1 MRQHISFYKEEGGA
15 RMKDE
20 ELLAR
25 KKRLSAILLH
35 RLNRHFYP
43 LACRSFSLDALS
55 IDQAFAEVAA
65 GLSAR
70 DRSMVVRMY
79 VHFRL
84 ALAEMFLET
93 EAEGSSFLSLTLAG
107 KLSLDV
113 TGQFSKAF
121 PRVRSGLSYFFSSTG
136 KPEAGILPLVSL
148 LSLETGLSLS
158 PYVDFFRK
166 ETLSYID
173 RMQRDGTDF
182 LAALSFCDPEYHAGD
197 TRLPAFL
204 CLALGEAEGR
214 ALAAQVFESAQMLGT
229 LEQCL
234 SPLYPLKDAGR
245 ARFLYLYLRF
255 RAHIFS
261 FFVSYLW
268 QERAMRPHILRGVLT
283 SPEITRWV
291 HRMEMQGLLSEKD
304 LEESQRFYL
313 KVNMFLRQWAFFDP
327 KKPRYFYR
335 YFPNFTLSIE
345 ERVDA
350 EDFDAHVI
358 VLLQE
363 IVRAAGADPLPL
375 DATGFLLQ
383 ETKTYLVNMAHTV
396 YFSYSLG
403 LRRPEDF
410 VMRKYRRDD
419 SPSLLNQI
427 KRVLRLKG

>member
-1 MRQHISFYKEEGGA
+1 
-15 RMKDE
+15 MKDE

-43 LACRSFSLDALS
+43 LACRSFSLDTLS
-55 IDQAFAEVAA
+55 IDQAFAGVAA

-113 TGQFSKAF
+113 TGKFSEAF
-121 PRVRSGLSYFFSSTG
+121 PKIRDGLSYFFSSTG

-234 SPLYPLKDAGR
+234 SPLYPLKDAAR
-245 ARFLYLYLRF
+245 ARFLYAYMRF
-255 RAHIFS
+255 RAHVFS
-261 FFVSYLW
+261 FFVSYLR
-268 QERAMRPHILRGVLT
+268 QERAMRPAILSGALT
-283 SPEITRWV
+283 SPCFARWV
-291 HRMEMQGLLSEKD
+291 HRMQMQGFLSD
-304 LEESQRFYL
+304 RDQEESQRFYL
-313 KVNMFLRQWAFFDP
+313 KVNMFLRQWAIFDP
-327 KKPRYFYR
+327 KQPQYYYH
-335 YFPNFTLSIE
+335 YFPNFMHSITARTE
-345 ERVDA
+345 A
-350 EDFDAHVI
+350 EDFDARVT

-363 IVRAAGADPLPL
+363 ILRITGAVRFRRTPWAS
-375 DATGFLLQ
+375 
-383 ETKTYLVNMAHTV
+383 
-396 YFSYSLG
+396 SY
-403 LRRPEDF
+403 
-410 VMRKYRRDD
+410 RKR
-419 SPSLLNQI
+419 
-427 KRVLRLKG
+427 KRTW

>member
-1 MRQHISFYKEEGGA
+1 MR
-15 RMKDE
+15 DE
-20 ELLAR
+20 ELLVR
-25 KKRLSAILLH
+25 KKELATLLVH
-35 RLNRHFYP
+35 RMNRHFYP
-43 LACRSFSLDALS
+43 LACRSFSHEALS
-55 IDQAFAEVAA
+55 IDQAFAWEADA
-65 GLSAR
+65 LSAKER
-70 DRSMVVRMY
+70 AKVLKKY

-84 ALAEMFLET
+84 ALAEMFLTT
-93 EAEGSSFLSLTLAG
+93 EAKSSPFLSLTLTE

-113 TGQFSKAF
+113 TGQFSKVF
-121 PRVRSGLSYFFSSTG
+121 ERVRDGLSYFFSSTG

-197 TRLPAFL
+197 THLPAFL

-234 SPLYPLKDAGR
+234 SPLYPLKDAAR
-245 ARFLYLYLRF
+245 ARFFYAYVRF
-255 RAHIFS
+255 RAHVFS
-261 FFVSYLW
+261 FFVSYLR
-268 QERAMRPHILRGVLT
+268 QERAMRPAILRGALT
-283 SPEITRWV
+283 SPCFARWV
-291 HRMEMQGLLSEKD
+291 HRMQMQGFLSD
-304 LEESQRFYL
+304 RDQEESQRFYL
-313 KVNMFLRQWAFFDP
+313 KVNMFLRQWAIFDP
-327 KKPRYFYR
+327 KQPQYYYH
-335 YFPNFTLSIE
+335 YFPDFTHSITARTE
-345 ERVDA
+345 A
-350 EDFDAHVI
+350 EDFDARVT

-363 IVRAAGADPLPL
+363 ILRITGADPLPP
-375 DATGFLLQ
+375 DAMGFLVQ

-410 VMRKYRRDD
+410 VAARYRRNEC
-419 SPSLLNQI
+419 SSLLHQI
-427 KRVLRLKG
+427 KRALGLKG

>member
-1 MRQHISFYKEEGGA
+1 MR
-15 RMKDE
+15 DE

-43 LACRSFSLDALS
+43 LACRSFSHEALS
-55 IDQAFAEVAA
+55 IDQAFAWEADA
-65 GLSAR
+65 LSAKE
-70 DRSMVVRMY
+70 RSKVLKKY

-84 ALAEMFLET
+84 ALAEMFLTT
-93 EAEGSSFLSLTLAG
+93 EAKSSPFLSLTLTE

-113 TGQFSKAF
+113 TGQFSKVF
-121 PRVRSGLSYFFSSTG
+121 ERVRDGLSYFFSSTTG
-136 KPEAGILPLVSL
+136 KPEVGILPLVSL

-234 SPLYPLKDAGR
+234 SPLYPLKDAAR
-245 ARFLYLYLRF
+245 ARFLYAYVRF
-255 RAHIFS
+255 RAHVFS
-261 FFVSYLW
+261 FFASYLR
-268 QERAMRPHILRGVLT
+268 QERAMRPAILRGALT
-283 SPEITRWV
+283 SPCFARWV
-291 HRMEMQGLLSEKD
+291 HRMQMQGFLSD
-304 LEESQRFYL
+304 RDQEESQRFYL
-313 KVNMFLRQWAFFDP
+313 KVNMFLRQWAIFDP
-327 KKPRYFYR
+327 KQPQYYYH
-335 YFPNFTLSIE
+335 YFPDFTHSITAQTE
-345 ERVDA
+345 A
-350 EDFDAHVI
+350 ENFDARVT

-363 IVRAAGADPLPL
+363 ILRITGADPLPP
-375 DATGFLLQ
+375 DAMGFLVQ

-410 VMRKYRRDD
+410 VATRYQRKEG
-419 SPSLLNQI
+419 SSFLHQI
-427 KRVLRLKG
+427 KRALGLKG

>member
-1 MRQHISFYKEEGGA
+1 
-15 RMKDE
+15 
-20 ELLAR
+20 
-25 KKRLSAILLH
+25 
-35 RLNRHFYP
+35 
-43 LACRSFSLDALS
+43 
-55 IDQAFAEVAA
+55 
-65 GLSAR
+65 
-70 DRSMVVRMY
+70 
-79 VHFRL
+79 
-84 ALAEMFLET
+84 
-93 EAEGSSFLSLTLAG
+93 
-107 KLSLDV
+107 
-113 TGQFSKAF
+113 
-121 PRVRSGLSYFFSSTG
+121 
-136 KPEAGILPLVSL
+136 
-148 LSLETGLSLS
+148 
-158 PYVDFFRK
+158 
-166 ETLSYID
+166 
-173 RMQRDGTDF
+173 
-182 LAALSFCDPEYHAGD
+182 
-197 TRLPAFL
+197 
-204 CLALGEAEGR
+204 
-214 ALAAQVFESAQMLGT
+214 
-229 LEQCL
+229 
-234 SPLYPLKDAGR
+234 
-245 ARFLYLYLRF
+245 
-255 RAHIFS
+255 
-261 FFVSYLW
+261 
-268 QERAMRPHILRGVLT
+268 MRPHILRGALT

-396 YFSYSLG
+396 YFSYTLG

-427 KRVLRLKG
+427 KRVLGLKR

>member
-1 MRQHISFYKEEGGA
+1 
-15 RMKDE
+15 MKDE

-43 LACRSFSLDALS
+43 LACRSFSHEALS
-55 IDQAFAEVAA
+55 IDQAFAREADA
-65 GLSAR
+65 LSAKE
-70 DRSMVVRMY
+70 RSKVLKRY

-84 ALAEMFLET
+84 ALAEMFLTT
-93 EAEGSSFLSLTLAG
+93 EAKSSPFLSLTLTE

-121 PRVRSGLSYFFSSTG
+121 ERVRDGLSYFFSSFEQ
-136 KPEAGILPLVSL
+136 PEVAVLPLVSL
-148 LSLETGLSLS
+148 LAKETGLSLS

-166 ETLSYID
+166 EMLFYID

-234 SPLYPLKDAGR
+234 SPLYPLKDAAR
-245 ARFLYLYLRF
+245 ARFLYAYVRF
-255 RAHIFS
+255 RAHVFS
-261 FFVSYLW
+261 FFVSYLR
-268 QERAMRPHILRGVLT
+268 QERAMRPAILRGALT
-283 SPEITRWV
+283 SLCFTRWV
-291 HRMEMQGLLSEKD
+291 HRMQMQGFLSD
-304 LEESQRFYL
+304 RDQEESQRFYL
-313 KVNMFLRQWAFFDP
+313 KVNMFLRQWAIFDP
-327 KKPRYFYR
+327 KQPQYYYH
-335 YFPNFTLSIE
+335 YFPDFTHSITARTE
-345 ERVDA
+345 A
-350 EDFDAHVI
+350 ADFDARVT

-363 IVRAAGADPLPL
+363 ILRITGADPLPP
-375 DATGFLLQ
+375 DAMGFLVQ

-410 VMRKYRRDD
+410 VAARYRRKE
-419 SPSLLNQI
+419 SSSLLHQI
-427 KRVLRLKG
+427 KRALGLKG

>member
-1 MRQHISFYKEEGGA
+1 MR
-15 RMKDE
+15 DE
-20 ELLAR
+20 ELLVR
-25 KKRLSAILLH
+25 KKKLATLLLH
-35 RLNRHFYP
+35 RMNRHFYP
-43 LACRSFSLDALS
+43 LACRSFSHEALS
-55 IDQAFAEVAA
+55 IDQAFAWEADA
-65 GLSAR
+65 LSAKE
-70 DRSMVVRMY
+70 RSKVLKKY

-84 ALAEMFLET
+84 ALAEMFLTT
-93 EAEGSSFLSLTLAG
+93 EAKSSPFLSLTLTE

-113 TGQFSKAF
+113 TGQFSKVF
-121 PRVRSGLSYFFSSTG
+121 ERVRDGLSYFFSSTG

-234 SPLYPLKDAGR
+234 SPLYPLKDAAR
-245 ARFLYLYLRF
+245 ARFLYAYVRF
-255 RAHIFS
+255 RAHVFS
-261 FFVSYLW
+261 FFVSYLR
-268 QERAMRPHILRGVLT
+268 QERAMRPAILRGALT
-283 SPEITRWV
+283 SPCFTRWV
-291 HRMEMQGLLSEKD
+291 HRMQMQGFLSD
-304 LEESQRFYL
+304 RDQEESQRFYL
-313 KVNMFLRQWAFFDP
+313 KVNMFLRQWAIFDP
-327 KKPRYFYR
+327 KKPQFYYH
-335 YFPNFTLSIE
+335 YFPYFTHSITARTE
-345 ERVDA
+345 A
-350 EDFDAHVI
+350 EDFDARVT

-363 IVRAAGADPLPL
+363 FLRITGADPLPP
-375 DATGFLLQ
+375 DAMGFLVQ

-410 VMRKYRRDD
+410 VAERYRRNEG
-419 SPSLLNQI
+419 SSLLHQI
-427 KRVLRLKG
+427 KRALGLKG

>member
-1 MRQHISFYKEEGGA
+1 MR
-15 RMKDE
+15 DE
-20 ELLAR
+20 ELLVR
-25 KKRLSAILLH
+25 KKELATLLVH
-35 RLNRHFYP
+35 RMNRHFYP
-43 LACRSFSLDALS
+43 LACRSFSHEALS
-55 IDQAFAEVAA
+55 IDQAFAWEADA
-65 GLSAR
+65 LSAKE
-70 DRSMVVRMY
+70 RSKVLKKY

-84 ALAEMFLET
+84 ALAEMFLTT
-93 EAEGSSFLSLTLAG
+93 EAKSSPFLSLTLTE

-113 TGQFSKAF
+113 TGQFSKVF
-121 PRVRSGLSYFFSSTG
+121 ERVRDGLSYFFSSTG

-234 SPLYPLKDAGR
+234 SSLYPLKDAAR
-245 ARFLYLYLRF
+245 ARFLYAYVRF
-255 RAHIFS
+255 RAHVFS
-261 FFVSYLW
+261 FFVSYLR
-268 QERAMRPHILRGVLT
+268 QERAMRPAILRGALT
-283 SPEITRWV
+283 SPCFARWV
-291 HRMEMQGLLSEKD
+291 HRMQLQGFLSD
-304 LEESQRFYL
+304 RDQEESQRFYL
-313 KVNMFLRQWAFFDP
+313 KVNMFLRQWAIFDP
-327 KKPRYFYR
+327 KQPQYYYH
-335 YFPNFTLSIE
+335 YFPDFTHSITTRTE
-345 ERVDA
+345 A
-350 EDFDAHVI
+350 EDFDARVT

-363 IVRAAGADPLPL
+363 ILRITGADPLPP
-375 DATGFLLQ
+375 DAMGFLVQ

-410 VMRKYRRDD
+410 VAERYRRNE
-419 SPSLLNQI
+419 SSSLLHQI
-427 KRVLRLKG
+427 KRALGLKG

>member
-1 MRQHISFYKEEGGA
+1 MR
-15 RMKDE
+15 DE
-20 ELLAR
+20 ELLVR
-25 KKRLSAILLH
+25 KKKLATLLVH
-35 RLNRHFYP
+35 RMNRHFYP
-43 LACRSFSLDALS
+43 LACRSFSHKALS
-55 IDQAFAEVAA
+55 IDQAFAWEADA
-65 GLSAR
+65 LSAKE
-70 DRSMVVRMY
+70 RSKVLKKY

-84 ALAEMFLET
+84 ALAEMFLT
-93 EAEGSSFLSLTLAG
+93 AEAKSSPFLSLTLTE

-113 TGQFSKAF
+113 TGQFSKVF
-121 PRVRSGLSYFFSSTG
+121 ERVRDGLSYFFSSTG

-148 LSLETGLSLS
+148 LSLETWLSLS

-234 SPLYPLKDAGR
+234 SPLYPLKDVAR
-245 ARFLYLYLRF
+245 ARFLYAYVRF
-255 RAHIFS
+255 RAHVFS
-261 FFVSYLW
+261 FFVSYLR
-268 QERAMRPHILRGVLT
+268 QERAMRPTILRGALT
-283 SPEITRWV
+283 SPCFTRWV
-291 HRMEMQGLLSEKD
+291 HRMQMQGFLSD
-304 LEESQRFYL
+304 RDQEESQRFYL
-313 KVNMFLRQWAFFDP
+313 KVNMFLRQWAIFDP
-327 KKPRYFYR
+327 KQPQYYYH
-335 YFPNFTLSIE
+335 YFPDFTHSITARTE
-345 ERVDA
+345 A
-350 EDFDAHVI
+350 EDFDARVT

-363 IVRAAGADPLPL
+363 ILRITGADPLPP
-375 DATGFLLQ
+375 DAMGFLVQ

-410 VMRKYRRDD
+410 VAARYRRNEC
-419 SPSLLNQI
+419 SSLLHQI
-427 KRVLRLKG
+427 KRALGLKG

>member
-1 MRQHISFYKEEGGA
+1 MR
-15 RMKDE
+15 DE
-20 ELLAR
+20 ELLVR
-25 KKRLSAILLH
+25 KKELATLLVH
-35 RLNRHFYP
+35 RMNRHFYP
-43 LACRSFSLDALS
+43 LACRSFSHEALS
-55 IDQAFAEVAA
+55 IDQAFAWEADA
-65 GLSAR
+65 LSAKE
-70 DRSMVVRMY
+70 RSKVLKKY

-84 ALAEMFLET
+84 ALAEMFLTT
-93 EAEGSSFLSLTLAG
+93 EAKSSPFLSLTLTE

-113 TGQFSKAF
+113 TGQFSKVF
-121 PRVRSGLSYFFSSTG
+121 ERVRDGLSYFFSSTG

-148 LSLETGLSLS
+148 LSAETGLSLS

-234 SPLYPLKDAGR
+234 SPLYPLKDAAR
-245 ARFLYLYLRF
+245 ARFLYAYVRF
-255 RAHIFS
+255 RAHVFS
-261 FFVSYLW
+261 FFVSYLR
-268 QERAMRPHILRGVLT
+268 QERAMRPAILRGALT
-283 SPEITRWV
+283 SPCFTRWV
-291 HRMEMQGLLSEKD
+291 HRMQMQGFLSD
-304 LEESQRFYL
+304 RDQEESQRFYL
-313 KVNMFLRQWAFFDP
+313 KVNMFLRQWAIFDP
-327 KKPRYFYR
+327 KKPQFYYH
-335 YFPNFTLSIE
+335 YFPDFTHSITARTE
-345 ERVDA
+345 A
-350 EDFDAHVI
+350 EDFDARVT

-363 IVRAAGADPLPL
+363 FLRITGADPLPP
-375 DATGFLLQ
+375 DAMGFLVQ

-410 VMRKYRRDD
+410 VAERYRRNEG
-419 SPSLLNQI
+419 SSLLHQI
-427 KRVLRLKG
+427 KRALGLKG

>member
-1 MRQHISFYKEEGGA
+1 MR
-15 RMKDE
+15 DE
-20 ELLAR
+20 ELLVR
-25 KKRLSAILLH
+25 KKELAVLLVH
-35 RLNRHFYP
+35 RMNRHFYP
-43 LACRSFSLDALS
+43 LACRSFSHEALS
-55 IDQAFAEVAA
+55 IDQAFAWEADA
-65 GLSAR
+65 LSAKE
-70 DRSMVVRMY
+70 RSKVLKKY

-84 ALAEMFLET
+84 ALAEMFLTT
-93 EAEGSSFLSLTLAG
+93 EAKSSPFLSLTLTE

-113 TGQFSKAF
+113 TGQFSKVF
-121 PRVRSGLSYFFSSTG
+121 ERVRDGLSYFFSSTG

-148 LSLETGLSLS
+148 LSLETGLSLA

-234 SPLYPLKDAGR
+234 SPLYPLKDAAR
-245 ARFLYLYLRF
+245 ARFLYAYVRF
-255 RAHIFS
+255 RAHVSS
-261 FFVSYLW
+261 FFVSYLR
-268 QERAMRPHILRGVLT
+268 QERAMRPAILSGALT
-283 SPEITRWV
+283 SPFFARWV
-291 HRMEMQGLLSEKD
+291 HRMQMQGFLSD
-304 LEESQRFYL
+304 RDQEESQRFYL
-313 KVNMFLRQWAFFDP
+313 KVNMFLRQWAIFDP
-327 KKPRYFYR
+327 KQPQYYYH
-335 YFPNFTLSIE
+335 YFPDFTHSITARTE
-345 ERVDA
+345 A
-350 EDFDAHVI
+350 EDFDARVT

-363 IVRAAGADPLPL
+363 ILRITGADPLPP
-375 DATGFLLQ
+375 DAMGFLVQ

-410 VMRKYRRDD
+410 VAARYRRNEG
-419 SPSLLNQI
+419 SSLLHQI
-427 KRVLRLKG
+427 KRALGLKGEGGRVQDSGF

>member
-1 MRQHISFYKEEGGA
+1 
-15 RMKDE
+15 MKDE

-43 LACRSFSLDALS
+43 LACRSFSHEALS
-55 IDQAFAEVAA
+55 IDQAFSWEADA
-65 GLSAR
+65 LSAKE
-70 DRSMVVRMY
+70 RSKVLKKY

-84 ALAEMFLET
+84 ALAEMFLTT
-93 EAEGSSFLSLTLAG
+93 EAKSSPFLSLTLTE

-113 TGQFSKAF
+113 TGQFSKVF
-121 PRVRSGLSYFFSSTG
+121 ERVRDGLSYFFSSTG

-166 ETLSYID
+166 ETRSYID

-234 SPLYPLKDAGR
+234 SSLYPLKDAAR
-245 ARFLYLYLRF
+245 ARFLYAYVRF
-255 RAHIFS
+255 RAHVFS
-261 FFVSYLW
+261 FFVSYLR
-268 QERAMRPHILRGVLT
+268 QERAMRPAILSGALT
-283 SPEITRWV
+283 SPCFVRWV
-291 HRMEMQGLLSEKD
+291 HRMQMQGFLSD
-304 LEESQRFYL
+304 RDQEESQRFYL
-313 KVNMFLRQWAFFDP
+313 KVNMFLRQWAIFDP
-327 KKPRYFYR
+327 KQPQYYYH
-335 YFPNFTLSIE
+335 YFPDFTHSITARTE
-345 ERVDA
+345 A
-350 EDFDAHVI
+350 EDFDARGT

-363 IVRAAGADPLPL
+363 ILRITGADPLPP
-375 DATGFLLQ
+375 DAMGFLVQ

-396 YFSYSLG
+396 YFSYSLS

-410 VMRKYRRDD
+410 VAARYRRNEG
-419 SPSLLNQI
+419 SSLLHQI
-427 KRVLRLKG
+427 KRTLGLKG

>member
-1 MRQHISFYKEEGGA
+1 MR
-15 RMKDE
+15 DE
-20 ELLAR
+20 ELLVR
-25 KKRLSAILLH
+25 KKKLATLLVH
-35 RLNRHFYP
+35 RMNRHFYP
-43 LACRSFSLDALS
+43 LACRSFSHKALS
-55 IDQAFAEVAA
+55 IDQAFAWEADA
-65 GLSAR
+65 LSAKE
-70 DRSMVVRMY
+70 RSKVLKKY

-84 ALAEMFLET
+84 ALAEMFLT
-93 EAEGSSFLSLTLAG
+93 AEAKSSPFLSLTLTE

-113 TGQFSKAF
+113 TGQFSKVF
-121 PRVRSGLSYFFSSTG
+121 ERVRDGLSYFFSSTG

-214 ALAAQVFESAQMLGT
+214 VLAAQVFESAQMLGT

-234 SPLYPLKDAGR
+234 SPLYPLKDAAR
-245 ARFLYLYLRF
+245 ARFLYAYVWF
-255 RAHIFS
+255 RAHVFS
-261 FFVSYLW
+261 FFVSYLR
-268 QERAMRPHILRGVLT
+268 QERAMRPAILRGALT
-283 SPEITRWV
+283 SPCFTRWV
-291 HRMEMQGLLSEKD
+291 HRMQMQGFLSD
-304 LEESQRFYL
+304 RDQEESQRFYL
-313 KVNMFLRQWAFFDP
+313 KVNMFLRQWAIFDP
-327 KKPRYFYR
+327 KQPQYYYH
-335 YFPNFTLSIE
+335 YFPDFTHSISARTE
-345 ERVDA
+345 A
-350 EDFDAHVI
+350 EDFDARVT

-363 IVRAAGADPLPL
+363 ILRITGADPLPP
-375 DATGFLLQ
+375 DAMGFLVQ

-410 VMRKYRRDD
+410 VAARYRRNEG
-419 SPSLLNQI
+419 SSLLHQI
-427 KRVLRLKG
+427 KRALGLKG

>member
-1 MRQHISFYKEEGGA
+1 
-15 RMKDE
+15 MKDE
-20 ELLAR
+20 EL
-25 KKRLSAILLH
+25 
-35 RLNRHFYP
+35 

-55 IDQAFAEVAA
+55 IDQAFAGVAA

-113 TGQFSKAF
+113 TGQFSEAF
-121 PRVRSGLSYFFSSTG
+121 ERVRDGLSYFFSSTG

-182 LAALSFCDPEYHAGD
+182 LAALSFCDPEYRAGD
-197 TRLPAFL
+197 THLPAFL

-234 SPLYPLKDAGR
+234 SPLYPLKNAAR
-245 ARFLYLYLRF
+245 ARFLYAYVRF
-255 RAHIFS
+255 RAHVFS
-261 FFVSYLW
+261 FFVSYLR
-268 QERAMRPHILRGVLT
+268 QERSMRPAILRGALT
-283 SPEITRWV
+283 SPCFARWV
-291 HRMEMQGLLSEKD
+291 HRMQMQGFLSD
-304 LEESQRFYL
+304 RDQEESQRFYL
-313 KVNMFLRQWAFFDP
+313 KVNMFLRQWAIFDP
-327 KKPRYFYR
+327 KQPQYYYH
-335 YFPNFTLSIE
+335 YFPDFTHSITARTE
-345 ERVDA
+345 A
-350 EDFDAHVI
+350 EDFDARVT

-363 IVRAAGADPLPL
+363 ILRITGADPLPP
-375 DATGFLLQ
+375 DAMGFLVQ

-410 VMRKYRRDD
+410 VAARYRRKE
-419 SPSLLNQI
+419 SSSLLHQI
-427 KRVLRLKG
+427 KRALGLKG

>member
-1 MRQHISFYKEEGGA
+1 
-15 RMKDE
+15 MKDE

-55 IDQAFAEVAA
+55 IDQAFAGVAT

-93 EAEGSSFLSLTLAG
+93 EAKGSSFLSLTLAG

-121 PRVRSGLSYFFSSTG
+121 RKVRDGLSYFFSSTG

-204 CLALGEAEGR
+204 CLALGEAEGC

-234 SPLYPLKDAGR
+234 SSLYPLKDAAR
-245 ARFLYLYLRF
+245 ALSLCLCT
-255 RAHIFS
+255 
-261 FFVSYLW
+261 VS
-268 QERAMRPHILRGVLT
+268 RT
-283 SPEITRWV
+283 C
-291 HRMEMQGLLSEKD
+291 
-304 LEESQRFYL
+304 
-313 KVNMFLRQWAFFDP
+313 
-327 KKPRYFYR
+327 
-335 YFPNFTLSIE
+335 
-345 ERVDA
+345 
-350 EDFDAHVI
+350 
-358 VLLQE
+358 
-363 IVRAAGADPLPL
+363 
-375 DATGFLLQ
+375 FLL
-383 ETKTYLVNMAHTV
+383 
-396 YFSYSLG
+396 
-403 LRRPEDF
+403 LR
-410 VMRKYRRDD
+410 VV
-419 SPSLLNQI
+419 S
-427 KRVLRLKG
+427 

>member
-1 MRQHISFYKEEGGA
+1 MR
-15 RMKDE
+15 DE
-20 ELLAR
+20 ELLVR
-25 KKRLSAILLH
+25 KKELTALLVH
-35 RLNRHFYP
+35 RMNRHFYP
-43 LACRSFSLDALS
+43 LACRSFSHEALS
-55 IDQAFAEVAA
+55 IDQAFAREADA
-65 GLSAR
+65 LSAKE
-70 DRSMVVRMY
+70 RSKVLKKY

-84 ALAEMFLET
+84 ALAEMFLTTET
-93 EAEGSSFLSLTLAG
+93 ESSPFLSLTLTE

-121 PRVRSGLSYFFSSTG
+121 ERVRDGLSYFSSSFEQ
-136 KPEAGILPLVSL
+136 PEAAVLPLVSL
-148 LSLETGLSLS
+148 LAKETGLSLS
-158 PYVDFFRK
+158 PYMDFFTK
-166 ETLSYID
+166 ETLPYIQVM
-173 RMQRDGTDF
+173 RRHGKDF
-182 LAALSFCDPEYHAGD
+182 LDALTLCGPDYAGREEK
-197 TRLPAFL
+197 RLPPFL
-204 CLALGEAEGR
+204 YLALGEMEGR
-214 ALAAQVFESAQMLGT
+214 SFAPQILESAQMLGT

-234 SPLYPLKDAGR
+234 APLYPLRDAGR

-255 RAHIFS
+255 RAHIFA

-268 QERAMRPHILRGVLT
+268 QERAMRPHILRGVLS

-291 HRMEMQGLLSEKD
+291 HRMEMRGLFSEKD

-327 KKPRYFYR
+327 KQPRYFYR

-350 EDFDAHVI
+350 EDFDTNVI

-383 ETKTYLVNMAHTV
+383 ETKTYLVNIAHTV

-427 KRVLRLKG
+427 KRMLGLKG

>member
-1 MRQHISFYKEEGGA
+1 
-15 RMKDE
+15 MKDE

-55 IDQAFAEVAA
+55 INQAFAGVAA

-93 EAEGSSFLSLTLAG
+93 EAKSSPFLSLTLAE

-121 PRVRSGLSYFFSSTG
+121 ARVRDGLSYFSSSFEQ
-136 KPEAGILPLVSL
+136 PEAAVLPLVSL
-148 LSLETGLSLS
+148 LAKETGLSLS
-158 PYVDFFRK
+158 PYMDFFTK
-166 ETLSYID
+166 ETLPYIQVM
-173 RMQRDGTDF
+173 RRDGKEF
-182 LAALSFCDPEYHAGD
+182 LDALTLCDPDYAGLEEK
-197 TRLPAFL
+197 RLPPFL
-204 CLALGEAEGR
+204 YLALGEMEGR
-214 ALAAQVFESAQMLGT
+214 SFTPQILESAQMLGT
-229 LEQCL
+229 LEKCL
-234 SPLYPLKDAGR
+234 TPRYPLRDAGR

-255 RAHIFS
+255 RAHVFA

-268 QERAMRPHILRGVLT
+268 QERAMRPHILRGALT

-410 VMRKYRRDD
+410 VAARYRRKEG
-419 SPSLLNQI
+419 SSLLHQI
-427 KRVLRLKG
+427 KRALGLKG